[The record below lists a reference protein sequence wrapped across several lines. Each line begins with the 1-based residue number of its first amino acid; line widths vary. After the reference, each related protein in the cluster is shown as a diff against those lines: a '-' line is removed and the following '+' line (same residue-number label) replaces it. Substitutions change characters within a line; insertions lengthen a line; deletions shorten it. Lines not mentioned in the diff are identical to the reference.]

1 MPNDFWSV
9 FAPRTVHVVDVPQAP
24 EVARRLADALEAAEI
39 PYAIGG
45 AIAYGLYG
53 PPRATNDVDVNVF
66 VPAEQIDTVLDA
78 LGEIAAFDRQ
88 AARRS
93 AIDRGDLIVR
103 VDGMR
108 VDIFVPSISLSEEAG
123 TRIRTGVL
131 GGRPISI
138 LSAEDLALFK
148 LLFFRSKDL
157 ADVDRLVNFA
167 GGELDRHYIRRW
179 LLELVG
185 EDDERVRAW
194 DSMIREAA
202 PPD

>member
-1 MPNDFWSV
+1 
-9 FAPRTVHVVDVPQAP
+9 
-24 EVARRLADALEAAEI
+24 
-39 PYAIGG
+39 
-45 AIAYGLYG
+45 
-53 PPRATNDVDVNVF
+53 
-66 VPAEQIDTVLDA
+66 
-78 LGEIAAFDRQ
+78 
-88 AARRS
+88 
-93 AIDRGDLIVR
+93 
-103 VDGMR
+103 
-108 VDIFVPSISLSEEAG
+108 
-123 TRIRTGVL
+123 VL